1 MDITEQI
8 RTERKIGTQEKI
20 LLALRLSGP
29 AILAQTASIVMQ
41 YIDAAM
47 VGSLGADASAS
58 VGLVASTTWLFGGLM
73 TAAAYGF
80 SVQIAQAVGAGN
92 TRLSRAAFRTGC
104 FFVLAFSAVLAA
116 AAALL
121 SGPLPAILGA
131 GESIRENASAYFLI
145 FACSIPCIEFRRYA
159 GASLQSC
166 GNMRLPGALNAL
178 MCLLDV
184 VYNYFFIHP
193 GRRVS
198 LMGTAVFVPGFGW
211 GVAGAAMGTALAEL
225 TVAVLMLLACR
236 RQREL
241 TADRASSRDKEKALP
256 ILRKACRIGAP
267 IALEQTA
274 LCGAMVV
281 STHIVA
287 PLGSAAIAANSF
299 AVTAESV
306 CYMPGFGLQQAA
318 TTLVGQCYGGGR
330 RDLAKNYAWISV
342 RLSMGIMSAAAVVMF
357 AACPAV
363 FAFLTPDPAVR
374 ALAAKILRLELA
386 AEPFYGASIVAS
398 GSMRGAG
405 DTFVPG
411 LMTLVSIWGVRLSL
425 SAVLVGPYGLT
436 GVWAAMLIE
445 LVFRGVIFLT
455 RMRFGKWMK

>member
-145 FACSIPCIEFRRYA
+145 FACSIPCIEFR
-159 GASLQSC
+159 
-166 GNMRLPGALNAL
+166 
-178 MCLLDV
+178 
-184 VYNYFFIHP
+184 
-193 GRRVS
+193 
-198 LMGTAVFVPGFGW
+198 
-211 GVAGAAMGTALAEL
+211 
-225 TVAVLMLLACR
+225 
-236 RQREL
+236 
-241 TADRASSRDKEKALP
+241 
-256 ILRKACRIGAP
+256 
-267 IALEQTA
+267 
-274 LCGAMVV
+274 
-281 STHIVA
+281 
-287 PLGSAAIAANSF
+287 
-299 AVTAESV
+299 
-306 CYMPGFGLQQAA
+306 
-318 TTLVGQCYGGGR
+318 
-330 RDLAKNYAWISV
+330 
-342 RLSMGIMSAAAVVMF
+342 
-357 AACPAV
+357 
-363 FAFLTPDPAVR
+363 
-374 ALAAKILRLELA
+374 
-386 AEPFYGASIVAS
+386 
-398 GSMRGAG
+398 
-405 DTFVPG
+405 
-411 LMTLVSIWGVRLSL
+411 
-425 SAVLVGPYGLT
+425 
-436 GVWAAMLIE
+436 
-445 LVFRGVIFLT
+445 
-455 RMRFGKWMK
+455 